1 MPKDQDA
8 EMGKALGVWMKRR
21 NIRVVDLQKKMGW
34 SYQYSWHVAR
44 GNQKFSRAAYGT
56 FIMAFGVD
64 AFREVARIAGVNL
77 DKTEDR

>member
-21 NIRVVDLQKKMGW
+21 NIRVVDLQKKIGW

-56 FIMAFGVD
+56 FIMAFWVD
-64 AFREVARIAGVNL
+64 ALREVARIAGV
-77 DKTEDR
+77 DITGQEE

>member
-44 GNQKFSRAAYGT
+44 GKQKFSRAAYGT

-64 AFREVARIAGVNL
+64 ALREVARIAGV
-77 DKTEDR
+77 DITGQEE